1 MNSNYLYVAENLVDP
16 AHVSFVHTTT
26 LGSSASE
33 DVPVEFKTDGDVIVA
48 WRWIRNSPP
57 IGFFK
62 EFPGYKTNV
71 DRWHYYYLHLP
82 SIAVIDFGSIDSK
95 EQIEVNQRHLGTQ
108 LFALH
113 FLTPV
118 SSNRTIDRWMHLR
131 NVAVGDENA
140 SAKIHSMFRVAFA
153 EDKKILEAIQEQ
165 TDHHQN
171 QNPVHIAIDKGSI
184 VYRRRIEE
192 LIKSETSFNPSA

>member
-1 MNSNYLYVAENLVDP
+1 M
-16 AHVSFVHTTT
+16 SFVHPTT

-71 DRWHYYYLHLP
+71 DRWHYYYLHVP

-95 EQIEVNQRHLGTQ
+95 ENIEENQRHLGTQ

-118 SSNRTIDRWMHLR
+118 SSNHTIDRWMHLR
-131 NVAVGDENA
+131 NVAVGDVNA

-165 TDHHQN
+165 TDHQQN

-184 VYRRRIEE
+184 AYRRRIEE
-192 LIKSETSFNPSA
+192 LIKSETSFNSSA